1 MAVTQ
6 QHKEN
11 ATGKYLIVYVCLLA
25 LAGIQF
31 VIAYQNIDP
40 GQMFVRMMIVA
51 FVEALLAVLIFMHL
65 WAESRAFVI
74 FVACLQFLCCS
85 PCNMDGQT
93 VFAWS
98 MAARLIPIIRS
109 NGYSK

>member
-1 MAVTQ
+1 MAVTE

-74 FVACLQFLCCS
+74 FVA
-85 PCNMDGQT
+85 
-93 VFAWS
+93 VFTIFVLLAMQYGWTDS
-98 MAARLIPIIRS
+98 FRMEHGGAPYS
-109 NGYSK
+109 SYSK